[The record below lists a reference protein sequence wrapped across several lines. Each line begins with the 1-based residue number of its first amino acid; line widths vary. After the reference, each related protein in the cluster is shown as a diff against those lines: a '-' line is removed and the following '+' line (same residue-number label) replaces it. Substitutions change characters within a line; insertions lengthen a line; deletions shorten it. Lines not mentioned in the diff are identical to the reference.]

1 MTYEQAMALLKK
13 NGQEQVLRF
22 WKKLSAKERKALLAQ
37 FESIDFKEVIKQMR
51 PTANY
56 LGKYNP
62 KTQRVND
69 VLLTPEA
76 STFMVDLMGEPFFI
90 GCRQLCDAA
99 YQARP
104 LYAIY
109 NNTLKP
115 RLRLTLTRQFHED
128 RERLY
133 LEEVTDEQGNMMK
146 RDSVTVM
153 LQSIADDGN
162 YWLDKGE
169 FTLGIGESLKD

>member
-1 MTYEQAMALLKK
+1 MVGFTASTKSFCGMA
-13 NGQEQVLRF
+13 
-22 WKKLSAKERKALLAQ
+22 
-37 FESIDFKEVIKQMR
+37 IDFKEVIKQMR